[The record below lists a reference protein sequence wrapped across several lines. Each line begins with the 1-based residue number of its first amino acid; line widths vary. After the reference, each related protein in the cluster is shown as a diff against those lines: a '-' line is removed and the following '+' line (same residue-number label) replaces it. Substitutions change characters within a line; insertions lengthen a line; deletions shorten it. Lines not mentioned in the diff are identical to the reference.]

1 MKTKLF
7 FVFAAFCCAFLAYGT
22 YQALV
27 VAPTEETMGD
37 VQRIFYVHVPAA
49 TVGFTLFFVNF
60 IASLAYL
67 WKRSPKADALAAAS
81 AEVGVV
87 FCSVVLITGPIWARY
102 AWGVWWSPWDMR
114 LNTTLML
121 WLLYVS
127 YLILRKSSTGSSTS
141 VLASALA
148 VFAFLDVPIV
158 YMANRWFRTHHPAP
172 MIGTPNLDHRMQN
185 ILFINMLA
193 FLVFGSLIAWFRYEL
208 ERTTQ
213 NQCSACSQG
222 RYGWRGDAGT
232 ACHVSCHAEP
242 RKPHG
247 LSVGR
252 IPCGMGHLC
261 GLSAVS
267 DEQAGKAEERDCGAI
282 ELTNRRRSVRKAGE
296 YGQHFCF
303 YLEFTEFSLREA

>member
-213 NQCSACSQG
+213 KINAAHVRRAATG
-222 RYGWRGDAGT
+222 GAAMLALPAMFLATPNHVNPT
-232 ACHVSCHAEP
+232 AYLWGGYLAAWGIYVGYLLFLMSKLAKLKKETAE
-242 RKPHG
+242 
-247 LSVGR
+247 L
-252 IPCGMGHLC
+252 
-261 GLSAVS
+261 
-267 DEQAGKAEERDCGAI
+267 
-282 ELTNRRRSVRKAGE
+282 
-296 YGQHFCF
+296 
-303 YLEFTEFSLREA
+303 

>member
-7 FVFAAFCCAFLAYGT
+7 FAFAAFCCAFLAYGT
-22 YQALV
+22 YQGLV

-49 TVGFTLFFVNF
+49 TVAFTLFFVNF
-60 IASLAYL
+60 LASIFYL
-67 WKRSPKADALAAAS
+67 WNRSPRADALAASS

-127 YLILRKSSTGSSTS
+127 YLVLRRSSTAGSTS

-148 VFAFLDVPIV
+148 IFAFLDVPVV
-158 YMANRWFRTHHPAP
+158 YMANRWFRTHHPSP
-172 MIGTPNLDHRMQN
+172 LLFTPNIDKQMQH
-185 ILFINMLA
+185 IMSINMLA
-193 FLVFGSLIAWFRYEL
+193 FLCFSALICWFRYEL

-213 NQCSACSQG
+213 KINAAHV
-222 RYGWRGDAGT
+222 RRAAGGG
-232 ACHVSCHAEP
+232 AAMLLLPMMFFAEP
-242 RKPHG
+242 KRVDPHAYLWG
-247 LSVGR
+247 GYLAAWGIYVGYLLFLMSKLAKLKKEETELR
-252 IPCGMGHLC
+252 
-261 GLSAVS
+261 
-267 DEQAGKAEERDCGAI
+267 AG
-282 ELTNRRRSVRKAGE
+282 
-296 YGQHFCF
+296 
-303 YLEFTEFSLREA
+303 

>member
-7 FVFAAFCCAFLAYGT
+7 FAFAAFCCLFLAFGT
-22 YQALV
+22 YQGLV

-49 TVGFTLFFVNF
+49 TVAFTLFFVNF
-60 IASLAYL
+60 LASIYYL
-67 WKRSPKADALAAAS
+67 WRRSPRADALAATT

-127 YLILRKSSTGSSTS
+127 YLMMRRSSTAGSTS
-141 VLASALA
+141 VLAAALA
-148 VFAFLDVPIV
+148 VFSFLDVPIV
-158 YMANRWFRTHHPAP
+158 YMANRWFRTHHPSP

-193 FLVFGSLIAWFRYEL
+193 FLCFSGLICWFRYEM
-208 ERTTQ
+208 ERTAQ
-213 NQCSACSQG
+213 KI
-222 RYGWRGDAGT
+222 DAAHIQKAAGG
-232 ACHVSCHAEP
+232 AVGMMLLPAAFFMAPGHVAPISYLWGGYLAAWGIYVGYLLLLMRRLAKLRKEAAEL
-242 RKPHG
+242 G
-247 LSVGR
+247 
-252 IPCGMGHLC
+252 
-261 GLSAVS
+261 
-267 DEQAGKAEERDCGAI
+267 AG
-282 ELTNRRRSVRKAGE
+282 
-296 YGQHFCF
+296 
-303 YLEFTEFSLREA
+303 